1 MPVPVKAAFP
11 RSGNESFKGIIV
23 AGGIRVP
30 VYWKQY
36 SLFTVLFLLVE
47 TIISSKSGLG
57 FQGNKDFLEKYF
69 FTRPEKTGRGLRKM
83 GKKWFPLAT
92 KSLVH

>member
-47 TIISSKSGLG
+47 TIISSKSG
-57 FQGNKDFLEKYF
+57 F
-69 FTRPEKTGRGLRKM
+69 
-83 GKKWFPLAT
+83 
-92 KSLVH
+92 H